1 MIMRALSLLFVLA
14 LAAAPALGEDAFVGN
29 KGFRAG
35 LHQDKTPDS
44 PILKLVPA
52 GATLQVLKREE
63 PASLVRDADG
73 VQGWIDNSYLAAE
86 APVEP
91 SQGQDQR
98 KRSVELEQQLEQ
110 SRAEVAQMELRLN
123 SSGKASEDFKLAQQL
138 KRQNQDLEQQLK
150 QEKLR
155 GGEAQVE
162 LTELRKRIGMNSDT
176 ESLYKELAGLQAE
189 NKLLRISVGE
199 KVEGAAASAAGEMAN
214 DPDFEL
220 SQFAATAAILLLMG
234 FGGGVYLMDFLN
246 RRRHGGFRV

>member
-1 MIMRALSLLFVLA
+1 MSMRLLPLLLVLT
-14 LAAAPALGEDAFVGN
+14 LITEPALGEDAFVGS

-35 LHQDKTPDS
+35 LHQDKTAES

-63 PASLVRDADG
+63 HTSLVRDADG

-86 APVEP
+86 SPAE
-91 SQGQDQR
+91 SAQNQEQL
-98 KRSVELEQQLEQ
+98 KRIEDLERQLEQ
-110 SRAEVAQMELRLN
+110 SRAEQTQLETRLTG
-123 SSGKASEDFKLAQQL
+123 SGKASEDFKLAQQL

-176 ESLYKELAGLQAE
+176 ESLYQELAGLQAE
-189 NKLLRISVGE
+189 NKQLRISVGE
-199 KVEGAAASAAGEMAN
+199 KVGAAVATESGVMRPN
-214 DPDFEL
+214 LDL
-220 SQFAATAAILLLMG
+220 TQFAATAAILLLLG
-234 FGGGVYLMDFLN
+234 LGAGVYLMDYLN